1 MLAERWRLLWR
12 YSDRRDRERLLV
24 LLAVPGLLCLLPDLS
39 WARLAWICGL
49 LAPFP
54 MLPWLRLNPKRQRL
68 CLLLV
73 LSSGLLGLSTLS
85 FPQGGQLLFGCLGFA
100 TALPV
105 ALVSDPVVEK
115 QQVLQRELKDL
126 QGQIERHLE
135 SIRQG

>member
-12 YSDRRDRERLLV
+12 YSDRHDRQRMVV
-24 LLAVPGLLCLLPDLS
+24 LLTVPALLCLLPDLS
-39 WARLAWICGL
+39 WARLAWISGL

-54 MLPWLRLNPKRQRL
+54 LLPWLRLRPTRQRL
-68 CLLLV
+68 CLLFV
-73 LSSGLLGLSTLS
+73 LGSGLLGLSALS
-85 FPQGGQLLFGCLGFA
+85 FPRGGQLLFGCLGFA
-100 TALPV
+100 TALPI
-105 ALVSDPVVEK
+105 ALVSDPVTEK